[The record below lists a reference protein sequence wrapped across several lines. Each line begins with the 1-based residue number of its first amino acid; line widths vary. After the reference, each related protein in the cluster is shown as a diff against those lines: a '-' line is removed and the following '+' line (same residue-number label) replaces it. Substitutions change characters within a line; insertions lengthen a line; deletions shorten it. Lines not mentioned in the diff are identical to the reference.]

1 MALADYNVYP
11 DVDKLMADLKAF
23 DLFEHAVELE
33 AYGMTVIPPEKMHS
47 SDGFVARLRNAIIR
61 VCEERNDV
69 KIGDPATVSYTHLT
83 LPTIYSV

>member
-47 SDGFVARLRNAIIR
+47 LSLIHI
-61 VCEERNDV
+61 
-69 KIGDPATVSYTHLT
+69 
-83 LPTIYSV
+83 